1 MKVKELFETL
11 KGKEDYDINI
21 NYNLYDDFELEANDE
36 LKEVNIILIDEDE
49 NYEDDDN
56 EYEEDQIEDYL
67 YNFNED
73 DLIEL
78 VNKLDIE
85 HDTSDN
91 LSKNDLISRIINSE
105 DEDIIKDTCE
115 DLFNYSY
122 DDFIIDNNWRHSNY
136 ESKDINDWDVDDHL
150 AAWYDHMMEK

>member
-1 MKVKELFETL
+1 MIIMKVKELFETL

-21 NYNLYDDFELEANDE
+21 NYNLYDDFELETNDE

-91 LSKNDLISRIINSE
+91 LSKNE
-105 DEDIIKDTCE
+105 
-115 DLFNYSY
+115 
-122 DDFIIDNNWRHSNY
+122 
-136 ESKDINDWDVDDHL
+136 
-150 AAWYDHMMEK
+150 